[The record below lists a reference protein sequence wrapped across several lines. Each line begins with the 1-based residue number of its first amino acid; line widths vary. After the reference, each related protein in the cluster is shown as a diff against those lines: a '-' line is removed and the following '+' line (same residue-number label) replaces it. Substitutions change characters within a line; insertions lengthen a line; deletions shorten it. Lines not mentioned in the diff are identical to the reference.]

1 MPAEKKIDPAESPR
15 HLFAYELR
23 KWRHRAG
30 LTQEQ
35 LGEKI
40 GYSAG
45 MVASVETLAKPAS
58 EDFALRCDRVLRAD
72 GTLFRIWKMAK
83 AATPTWFRPWL
94 EVESEATTIK
104 SWEPLNLP
112 GLLQTE
118 EYARQMFLGKPG
130 ITMER
135 IEQGVSARL
144 VRRAI
149 LERENPPDLWVVI
162 DEGVLSR
169 PVASP
174 KVMREQLLHL
184 VETVQQMSH
193 VSVQVL
199 PFAAQCTYGLSGA
212 FAIAQL
218 RVGIPDAVY
227 LETAYSGETRDDPR
241 VVADIHRRF
250 EAIRSEA
257 CPQHMSIKMIKEAAE
272 RWT

>member
-1 MPAEKKIDPAESPR
+1 MPTEKKIDPAESPR

-58 EDFALRCDRVLRAD
+58 EDFARRCDSVLGAD

-94 EVESEATTIK
+94 EVEREATTLK

-118 EYARQMFLGKPG
+118 AYARQLFMGVPG
-130 ITMER
+130 LTAEQV
-135 IEQGVSARL
+135 EQGVAARMA
-144 VRRAI
+144 RRAI
-149 LERENPPDLWVVI
+149 LEREEPPDVWLVI

-169 PVASP
+169 PVGSP
-174 KVMREQLLHL
+174 AVMREQLLHL
-184 VETVQQMSH
+184 VETVRQMPR
-193 VSVQVL
+193 VSVQIL
-199 PFAAQCTYGLSGA
+199 PIAAQCMYGLSGA
-212 FAIAQL
+212 FAIAQI
-218 RVGIPDAVY
+218 RVGIPDTVY
-227 LETAYSGETRDDPR
+227 LETAYSGQTTEDPR
-241 VVADIHRRF
+241 VVTDIHRRF

-257 CPQHMSIKMIKEAAE
+257 CPQHVSIGLIKEAAE